1 MKEKIVLFLV
11 GLLLGAIIS
20 TGSIY
25 AYTVASKN
33 NKDDGFRN
41 DIKEID
47 RQTPPDMPNGNN
59 QNNNNNNN

>member
-1 MKEKIVLFLV
+1 MKEKIVIFLV

-25 AYTVASKN
+25 AYIVASKN
-33 NKDDGFRN
+33 NKDEGFRN

-47 RQTPPDMPNGNN
+47 R
-59 QNNNNNNN
+59 

>member
-1 MKEKIVLFLV
+1 MKDKIVIFLV

-41 DIKEID
+41 EIKEID
-47 RQTPPDMPNGNN
+47 RQTPPDMPNENN
-59 QNNNNNNN
+59 DSNNN